1 MLLRMI
7 LHVIDQFHL
16 RFSHVNATC
25 ALSSIL
31 MVEAS
36 ENEKGKQLEEVELF
50 WSETLIILPPWCS
63 TRLVCDL
70 RHILDDRTKL

>member
-1 MLLRMI
+1 
-7 LHVIDQFHL
+7 
-16 RFSHVNATC
+16 
-25 ALSSIL
+25 

-36 ENEKGKQLEEVELF
+36 ENEKGKQLEEDELF

-70 RHILDDRTKL
+70 RHILDDRTKLKKFF